1 MKKPTLVDDWRQALK
16 WLSVQFP
23 ALNLAFLGT
32 WSALPAKFQDALPLT
47 WVIGIAAALI
57 VFGVIGRLL
66 DQKPKD
72 TP

>member
-1 MKKPTLVDDWRQALK
+1 MRLVDDAKSCWK

-32 WSALPAKFQDALPLT
+32 WSVLPVKFQDALPLP

-57 VFGVIGRLL
+57 VLGVVGRLIA
-66 DQKPKD
+66 QSEKPKD
-72 TP
+72 AP